1 MCCVIMCCVIMCC
14 RLSCVVIAGICSLL
28 GFDSG
33 LFVAAECQSRMS
45 QVSIICLNLEGPAAD
60 VNRVH
65 QGLPT
70 SLFLDLLLL

>member
-1 MCCVIMCCVIMCC
+1 MRTLLAMGATVN
-14 RLSCVVIAGICSLL
+14 AGICSLL

-33 LFVAAECQSRMS
+33 LLVAAETECQSRLS

-70 SLFLDLLLL
+70 SLFLDLLVL